1 MAPRPLTRARALVQG
16 LRVLP
21 ADQLASWVKSQGS
34 SDHLRSQDYAIA
46 SFLERAGIPTRR
58 DRHGDLHALGLVSGE
73 VRQEA
78 GWRHIN
84 VIPSV
89 AAAGRRGLLLSVEYF
104 HKHHGGPFALRYAVI
119 TSGGRVPVGGDLRG
133 AFEGLH
139 RRTSQ
144 WASLSRRRFGVEVLL
159 RASES
164 TTKADGSQ
172 HPHVNVLWRPTR
184 VLDRADWSRF
194 LTWSRSFLGAHWKEC
209 GKVDDLREI
218 VKYITKPEDMLLA
231 DQPDALVPWI
241 YRETLRLHMVQP
253 MGALAD
259 MMREHRERGV
269 SVRRLTG
276 RDHVPVLTLVESQR
290 CPRDEDD
297 DQVVDPVQP
306 VKRENL
312 ILGLPSLPCPAF
324 LPLAEPVLRV
334 LGYTETPQT
343 PEGRAGLARI
353 RSMKAHWAATF
364 AKLVTDP
371 SQASE
376 AARAAL
382 IVHNTTVTVTGGGGG
397 FPSGGVASPSR
408 HGPPVLS
415 QGPVF
420 RSDEEKAHRPS
431 RSWS

>member
-1 MAPRPLTRARALVQG
+1 M
-16 LRVLP
+16 
-21 ADQLASWVKSQGS
+21 
-34 SDHLRSQDYAIA
+34 A

-58 DRHGDLHALGLVSGE
+58 DRHGDLHALGLVTGE

-84 VIPSV
+84 VLPSV
-89 AAAGRRGLLLSVEYF
+89 AASSRRGLLLSVEYF
-104 HKHHGGPFALRYAVI
+104 QKHHGTSFALRYAVI
-119 TSGGRVPVGGDLRG
+119 THGTRVPVGGDLRG
-133 AFEGLH
+133 AFEALH

-144 WASLSRRRFGVEVLL
+144 WASLARRRYGVEVLL

-172 HPHVNVLWRPTR
+172 HPHANILWRLSR
-184 VLDRADWSRF
+184 VLSRAEWSDF
-194 LTWSRSFLGAHWKEC
+194 LRWSRSFLGAHWKEC
-209 GKVDDLREI
+209 GKVEDLREI

-253 MGALAD
+253 MASLAD
-259 MMREHRERGV
+259 MMRQHREAGL

-290 CPRDEDD
+290 CPRDDDD
-297 DQVVDPVQP
+297 DQVVETVEPVR
-306 VKRENL
+306 RENL

-334 LGYTETPQT
+334 LGFTENPTT

-353 RSMKAHWAATF
+353 RSMQAHWSACF
-364 AKLVTDP
+364 AKLVADP
-371 SQASE
+371 SLAVES
-376 AARAAL
+376 ARAAL

-397 FPSGGVASPSR
+397 FPHFESLRPSR
-408 HGPPVLS
+408 HGPPLLAAA
-415 QGPVF
+415 PV
-420 RSDEEKAHRPS
+420 HRTD
-431 RSWS
+431 